1 MKKSELNEEFFS
13 KINLEIEDSL
23 FYMPGEKIKG
33 QIKLNQG
40 LKISV
45 WGNKLHFNI
54 KLVQYEFWDY
64 LNMDVKELK
73 NIYKTEIKTKSIEYI
88 LKEEEKSN
96 KEENLKL
103 FNESI
108 ILIEKE
114 EEKKICIPF
123 EFEIDD
129 DNYKLLPTF
138 QYETDKYFL
147 GIRHLLVVESKE
159 YPLKNFIGL
168 FIGKNKDNNYIP
180 GKEIEQNYQ
189 VGLGTLNIK
198 IKLPKQS
205 YYFGEQLDL
214 QLKTDSKLLFKK
226 VTKVQQK
233 LYRKIEWVGYFKNSL
248 VDKKVFSNSKF
259 RYNEDKYGII
269 GKLSLPFIPIFLGFT
284 GGILGTSVMWYW
296 WLPS

>member
-1 MKKSELNEEFFS
+1 MKKSELKEEIFS
-13 KINLEIEDSL
+13 KINLEIGDSL

-45 WGNKLHFNI
+45 LGNKLHFNI

-123 EFEIDD
+123 
-129 DNYKLLPTF
+129 
-138 QYETDKYFL
+138 
-147 GIRHLLVVESKE
+147 
-159 YPLKNFIGL
+159 
-168 FIGKNKDNNYIP
+168 
-180 GKEIEQNYQ
+180 
-189 VGLGTLNIK
+189 
-198 IKLPKQS
+198 
-205 YYFGEQLDL
+205 
-214 QLKTDSKLLFKK
+214 
-226 VTKVQQK
+226 
-233 LYRKIEWVGYFKNSL
+233 
-248 VDKKVFSNSKF
+248 
-259 RYNEDKYGII
+259 
-269 GKLSLPFIPIFLGFT
+269 
-284 GGILGTSVMWYW
+284 
-296 WLPS
+296 

>member
-1 MKKSELNEEFFS
+1 MKKSELKEEIFS

-103 FNESI
+103 FNEPI
-108 ILIEKE
+108 ILIEKKE

-168 FIGKNKDNNYIP
+168 FIGKNKDNNYIS

-233 LYRKIEWVGYFKNSL
+233 LEEKLNGLDILKIH
-248 VDKKVFSNSKF
+248 
-259 RYNEDKYGII
+259 
-269 GKLSLPFIPIFLGFT
+269 
-284 GGILGTSVMWYW
+284 
-296 WLPS
+296 